1 MRPYAYR
8 RPTTADEALSTV
20 GSNERARYLGGGT
33 NLLDLMKEDVERP
46 DTIVEV
52 SELDYRSV
60 TANDNGSYTI
70 GGMLNNTDTAN
81 HPAIRQHYP
90 LLTMTM
96 LAAATEQIR
105 NMATNAGNLL
115 QRTRCPY
122 FFETS
127 MPCNKREPGSGCGAR
142 NGFNALHAIFGWSD
156 ACVATNPSDM
166 NVALAAIGATV
177 IVRQP
182 GGGERRIPFGDFHR
196 LPGDTPERDNTLE
209 AGELITAIELDPPR
223 FARHYY
229 YAKVRERNSYA
240 FALVSVAAGLELRDD
255 GIIASAGL
263 AMGGVA
269 HKPWKLTA
277 AEEYLRGKAPGP
289 DVFEA
294 AAERAMADA
303 MPLEENEYK
312 VEMGRRTI
320 VRALTQAFE
329 RTA

>member
-1 MRPYAYR
+1 MRPYAYS
-8 RPTTADEALSTV
+8 RPTTAEQALETA
-20 GSNERARYLGGGT
+20 GSNDKARYLGGGT

-46 DTIVEV
+46 DAIVEV
-52 SELDYRSV
+52 ADLDYQSV
-60 TANDNGSYTI
+60 TANANGGYTL

-81 HPAIRQHYP
+81 HPDIRKHYP

-177 IVRQP
+177 IVRQTD
-182 GGGERRIPFGDFHR
+182 GGERRIPFVDFHR
-196 LPGDTPERDNTLE
+196 LPGDTPERDTNLE
-209 AGELITAIELDPPR
+209 PGELITAIELDPPR
-223 FARHYY
+223 FAENYY
-229 YAKVRERNSYA
+229 YAKVRERSSYA
-240 FALVSVAAGLELRDD
+240 FALVSVAAGLELDN
-255 GIIASAGL
+255 GVIASAGL

-269 HKPWKLTA
+269 HKPWKLSA
-277 AEEYLRGKAPGP
+277 AEDYLRGRAPGT
-289 DVFEA
+289 DAFEA
-294 AAERAMADA
+294 AAELAMADA

-312 VEMGRRTI
+312 VEMGRRTL
-320 VRALTQAFE
+320 VRALTQAYE